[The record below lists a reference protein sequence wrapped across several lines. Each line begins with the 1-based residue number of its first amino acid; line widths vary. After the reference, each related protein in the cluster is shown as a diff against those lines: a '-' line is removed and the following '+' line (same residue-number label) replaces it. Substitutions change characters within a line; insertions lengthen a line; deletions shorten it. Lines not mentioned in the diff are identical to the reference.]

1 MPNIMKS
8 PYGTDWPIRGGAVV
22 TPRRREGVVTERLG
36 GEVIVCDLAS
46 RNRYRLDRMAL
57 VVWRRCDG
65 WITSLQIAWQLTD
78 DYDLEFETALDLV
91 DGLLVQFAE
100 TGLIFLD
107 QE

>member
-1 MPNIMKS
+1 MES
-8 PYGTDWPIRGGAVV
+8 TYGTDWPIRGGAVV

-36 GEVIVCDLAS
+36 GEVIVCDLAN

-57 VVWRRCDG
+57 AIWQCCNG

-78 DYDLEFETALDLV
+78 DYELEFETALDLV
-91 DGLLVQFAE
+91 DGLLAQLAE
-100 TGLIFLD
+100 TGLIILD